1 MAQNLHKEIIR
12 DANPLLPAL
21 KVEDKAKCHEQVAGI
36 LDQLD
41 EDKQVTLLFDALLKS
56 LNSESRK
63 RIVGELTRIG
73 TSKAVELLA
82 SIMTDDF
89 EPEIQHETISHSA
102 SRD

>member
-1 MAQNLHKEIIR
+1 MLIARRTTKAKMAQNLHKEIIR

-56 LNSESRK
+56 LNIESRK

-73 TSKAVELLA
+73 TSKAVEL
-82 SIMTDDF
+82 
-89 EPEIQHETISHSA
+89 
-102 SRD
+102 